1 MSLYTDHVSLF
12 DESARRVMQDLPQT
26 PQPRKAELRGRDP
39 TQIGA
44 VFGKRGD
51 SRYQSTE
58 QERFPHIAVKKHV
71 DRVLGPTMRKPFDV
85 LVEGLLLKN
94 SRGDKTAIELFI
106 VGVRSWEAWLRLQLD
121 DVSHLQD

>member
-1 MSLYTDHVSLF
+1 MSRDSG
-12 DESARRVMQDLPQT
+12 RVNWPEK
-26 PQPRKAELRGRDP
+26 PRVAGRNL
-39 TQIGA
+39 
-44 VFGKRGD
+44 V
-51 SRYQSTE
+51 
-58 QERFPHIAVKKHV
+58 
-71 DRVLGPTMRKPFDV
+71 PTMRKPFDV